1 MGFGINSKVTGFASP
16 AQGYEENAIDL
27 NEVLVKHPASTYFFR
42 LDTADMEKLGLP
54 NGALLV
60 VDRSLKPSINQLIL
74 LKHEGQFLCRLMEK
88 NKGKTVFSN
97 GNTEI
102 APIPD
107 ETEVIGVVTAC
118 IQVFNNDFPH

>member
-1 MGFGINSKVTGFASP
+1 MGFGTTGKVTGFASP

-60 VDRSLKPSINQLIL
+60 VDRSLNPSINQFVL
-74 LKHEGQFLCRLMEK
+74 LQHEGQFLCRKMVK
-88 NKGKTVFSN
+88 HKGKSIFTN
-97 GNTEI
+97 GVTETI
-102 APIPD
+102 PIPD

-118 IQVFNNDFPH
+118 IQIFQNDFPH